1 MAAIEGLKG
10 RGAGNFVTAVTVVSA
25 STMIGFGAWMR
36 VDPAGFARWANWPNH
51 AHFLH
56 DAGVFQL
63 GIGLM
68 MLSALW
74 WRDAVAVALAGFL
87 FANTFHGINHAL
99 DSDLG
104 GNDSDPW
111 ALGLV
116 SVLAA
121 AGLLV
126 RLRLVR
132 SQRRNAIV
140 RTDSHG

>member
-1 MAAIEGLKG
+1 MAVIDEQKR
-10 RGAGNFVTAVTVVSA
+10 RGAGGFVTAVTVVSA

-36 VDPAGFARWANWPNH
+36 ADPAGFARWANWPEH
-51 AHFLH
+51 VHFLH

-68 MLSALW
+68 MLCALW
-74 WRDAVAVALAGFL
+74 WRDAVAVVLAGFL
-87 FANTFHGINHAL
+87 FANTFHAINHAL
-99 DSDLG
+99 DRDLG
-104 GNDSDPW
+104 GNDSDPL

-126 RLRLVR
+126 RLRSLR
-132 SQRRNAIV
+132 SRRSAV
-140 RTDSHG
+140 AGRDSDG